1 MNTETLQEML
11 ARRNIRLVLASAS
24 PRRRELMHQ
33 AELFPEILP
42 SHKEERSRA
51 KTPAA
56 LVKALSGTKAGDIA
70 AQLCAGAEAAD
81 GAEHQAEKADG
92 SFLVVGA
99 DTIVVHDGLVLGKPK
114 DPEDAVR
121 MLRELSGRTHHVYT
135 GVTLILGGAA
145 GQLRKVSFYEKTAVQ
160 VYPLTEAEIRAY
172 VSSGDPLDKA
182 GAYGIQGAFG
192 QHIRGIRG
200 DYTNVVGLPLGRTVW
215 EMKKLLTEES
225 E

>member
-114 DPEDAVR
+114 DPEDAAR
-121 MLRELSGRTHHVYT
+121 MLRELSGNTHHVHT
-135 GVTLILGGAA
+135 GVCLIDTETGEED
-145 GQLRKVSFYEKTAVQ
+145 RFTVSTAV
-160 VYPLTEAEIRAY
+160 TFAELSEEDILLY
-172 VSSGDPLDKA
+172 VATGDPLDKA
-182 GAYGIQGAFG
+182 GAYAAQGLFSPYVEKIDGNFDA
-192 QHIRGIRG
+192 
-200 DYTNVVGLPLGRTVW
+200 VVGLPMCELRKHLKNHG
-215 EMKKLLTEES
+215 LPGLS
-225 E
+225 